1 MSKKNQEMKNLSDED
16 LTNELKETQ
25 LNYAKLKYDH
35 GIQGIE
41 NPLLIREMRRDIARL
56 KTEQRR
62 REVDQFSAD
71 DLAKRSKIM
80 DRRRNN

>member
-1 MSKKNQEMKNLSDED
+1 MSKKNQEMKSLTDED
-16 LTNELKETQ
+16 LANELNETQ
-25 LNYAKLKYDH
+25 VNYAKLKYDH

-41 NPLLIREMRRDIARL
+41 NPLVIREMRRDIARL

-71 DLAKRSKIM
+71 DLAKRSRIM